1 MNELNYMVWLE
12 IKDNPLLVVLMFG
25 ASITK
30 LIGVLF
36 SIYLLLWI
44 QSFTEV
50 RARNGNQT

>member
-1 MNELNYMVWLE
+1 MVWLE
-12 IKDNPLLVVLMFG
+12 IKENPLLVVLMFG

-44 QSFTEV
+44 QSFSEI
-50 RARNGNQT
+50 RARNGH

>member
-1 MNELNYMVWLE
+1 MVWLE
-12 IKDNPLLVVLMFG
+12 IKENPLLVVLMFG

-44 QSFTEV
+44 QSFSEI
-50 RARNGNQT
+50 RAKNGH